1 MRYVYQPIENLF
13 LLLVT
18 NKASNI
24 VEDLETL
31 RMLSKG
37 AVITLLS
44 VAVLGAGSA
53 VHRNLRP
60 GASTVSY
67 EVGFM
72 EASYGNTPMNE

>member
-37 AVITLLS
+37 QSS
-44 VAVLGAGSA
+44 VHLAALGGGK
-53 VHRNLRP
+53 LR
-60 GASTVSY
+60 
-67 EVGFM
+67 
-72 EASYGNTPMNE
+72 TPAIKKRKANVEYREKRL

>member
-37 AVITLLS
+37 AITTLL
-44 VAVLGAGSA
+44 LGGGSGWWRILLLA
-53 VHRNLRP
+53 NMVH
-60 GASTVSY
+60 
-67 EVGFM
+67 M
-72 EASYGNTPMNE
+72 